1 MRTTLN
7 IDDGLMKKVR
17 KMAADSDRTMT
28 EVIEEMIRR
37 EVAGARAPAGGFKL
51 EWTAVAGRTR
61 PGVDLD
67 DRDAL
72 IDAMEGRR

>member
-37 EVAGARAPAGGFKL
+37 EVAGARAPSGRFTL
-51 EWTAVAGRTR
+51 EWTAVAGRAR